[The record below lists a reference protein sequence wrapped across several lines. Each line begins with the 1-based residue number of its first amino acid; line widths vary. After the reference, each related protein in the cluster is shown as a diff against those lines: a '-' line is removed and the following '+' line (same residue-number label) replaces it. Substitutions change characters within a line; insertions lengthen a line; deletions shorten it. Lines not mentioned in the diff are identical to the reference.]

1 MSGRR
6 AFLNPPAL
14 LFVVLATLLDVG
26 AAQAHRLN
34 AQAFLLP
41 NRQVQ
46 IEAWFSTGE
55 AAKGAKVE
63 VRDGAQQLV
72 SSGQLNGDG
81 VYVFSF
87 TASETLDVSVTAGG
101 GHRAQLLITGDQLA
115 AANGADTTG
124 GPRDSPSGY
133 HRRSEPIAIGTHD
146 ADMPVKDILIG
157 AGFVLALAAFVLS
170 LRNARKLRDLK
181 ITQLAEKAPPA
192 ALPTGPAQR

>member
-6 AFLNPPAL
+6 PFLSPPAL
-14 LFVVLATLLDVG
+14 SFVLLATFLDVG

-41 NRQVQ
+41 NRQIQ

-55 AAKGAKVE
+55 VAKGATVE
-63 VRDGAQQLV
+63 VRNNAQQLV

-87 TASETLDVSVTAGG
+87 TAPETLMVSVTAGG
-101 GHRAQLLITGDQLA
+101 GHCAQLSIPAEQLA
-115 AANGADTTG
+115 AANAGASTG
-124 GPRDSPSGY
+124 TPDSPSGSP
-133 HRRSEPIAIGTHD
+133 RRSEPIAIGAHD
-146 ADMPVKDILIG
+146 PDMAIKDILIG
-157 AGFVLALAAFVLS
+157 AGFLLALAAFVLS

-181 ITQLAEKAPPA
+181 S
-192 ALPTGPAQR
+192 RN